1 MHTVIRDHPEWFST
15 VTRIHAAAEGKGGGG
30 GGTTTSTTVVNV
42 PGKTSEEIELDKINL
57 EIAKSQREQLRV
69 QGAFEN
75 AEAVLASNLAGFED
89 LDTPTFRGQLEQ
101 AAKDRTEQR
110 SFTEL
115 INRQLKGRLTGE
127 AFLTPTE
134 QSTLD
139 KLYGSAQARGEEDLL
154 KFGEEI
160 SSQRGLRPSDS
171 PIGNELVRERGRL
184 ALGLESAK
192 ASSTLDLVQGQKNF
206 EESIR
211 QFQEGLRQ
219 QAFENRLSL
228 ASAAPLSFNLAN
240 QLAQNRFRGIS
251 QTSSGQTSLT
261 PGIGQIGGAIGG
273 AGIGLGMLLGKGG

>member
-1 MHTVIRDHPEWFST
+1 MGS
-15 VTRIHAAAEGKGGGG
+15 GSGGGG
-30 GGTTTSTTVVNV
+30 STTATTIVNV
-42 PGKTSEEIELDKINL
+42 PGKTPQEEELDAINL
-57 EIAKSQREQLRV
+57 EIAKSQREQLRL

-75 AEAVLASNLAGFED
+75 AEAVLASGLAGFED
-89 LDTPTFRGQLEQ
+89 LDTPTFRGQLQQ
-101 AAKDRTEQR
+101 AATDKAEQR
-110 SFTEL
+110 DFTNL
-115 INRQLKGRLTGE
+115 INRQLRGRLTGE
-127 AFLTPTE
+127 AFLTPPE
-134 QSTLD
+134 QATLD
-139 KLYGSAQARGEEDLL
+139 RMFSSAQARGEEDLL

-160 SSQRGLRPSDS
+160 AGQRGMRPSDS

-228 ASAAPLSFNLAN
+228 ASTAPLSFNLAN

-251 QTSSGQTSLT
+251 QTTSGQTSLT

-273 AGIGLGMLLGKGG
+273 AGIGLGLLLGKGG